1 MDDKLAK
8 AFEFYESK
16 RQSGDIQFYGMAT
29 WLCFRAKE
37 EETNIYLS
45 LQKCIELAEK
55 IGGKDSHG
63 FRFVQVP
70 MSVMMPEAFV
80 EKWQEFEEP
89 ALRAA
94 TAEEKER
101 KILVALCNLLKMNL
115 IVS

>member
-1 MDDKLAK
+1 
-8 AFEFYESK
+8 
-16 RQSGDIQFYGMAT
+16 MAT

-89 ALRAA
+89 ALTAA